1 MHRRIR
7 KVRGPDRLLSR
18 AGMLA
23 VAALIVPAAMVVPAT
38 AALASAAA
46 PALRTV
52 AAVPRATAA
61 PQAAAASYNGLAQTP
76 PMGFNDWNAYGCNV
90 SESLIKQTAAKMI
103 SSGLAA
109 DGYQYVNIDDCWL
122 QSSRSASGQL
132 QPDYTKFPDG
142 ISGTASYVHSL
153 GLKLGIYEDAGTATC
168 AGYPGSLGHETED
181 ANTFASW
188 GVDYLKYDNCNN
200 NGVSAQTRYTTMSK
214 ALAATGRSILF
225 SMCNW
230 GQESPWTFGPSIAN
244 MWRTTGDIQPTFA
257 SMLANFHSNVTLAS
271 YAGPGHW
278 NDPDMLE
285 VGNGMTAAQ
294 DQSEFSLWSEMA
306 APLILGTN
314 LVNASSTTLSI
325 VSNKA
330 VIAVDQDS
338 LGKQGTEVSSSGGLD
353 VLAKPLANGD
363 VSVALFNENSS
374 AATIST
380 TASAIGKTG
389 SSSYT
394 LTNLWTGGTS
404 TTSGTISASVPADST
419 VMYRVSG
426 GGSGGGGGGGATGEV
441 HAVGAGKCLDVP
453 NNTTAEGTQVDIW
466 DCNGGSNQVWTSTS
480 SRQLTVY
487 SGGDC
492 LDAANNGTA
501 QGTKVDIWPCNGQ
514 SNQQWNLNSNGT
526 ITGVQSGLCLD
537 VSGGSTADGALL
549 ELWACNGGS
558 NQHWTGP

>member
-7 KVRGPDRLLSR
+7 RAHSPGGPGSW
-18 AGMLA
+18 AVKLA
-23 VAALIVPAAMVVPAT
+23 AAAALVVPAAMIVPAT
-38 AALASAAA
+38 SALASVAA
-46 PALRTV
+46 PARPGTV
-52 AAVPRATAA
+52 AAPRAAA
-61 PQAAAASYNGLAQTP
+61 TPQAAAASYNGLAQTP
-76 PMGFNDWNAYGCNV
+76 PMGFNDWNAYGCNT
-90 SESLIKQTAAKMI
+90 SESLIKQTAAKMV

-168 AGYPGSLGHETED
+168 AGYPGSLGHETTD
-181 ANTFASW
+181 ADTFASW

-200 NGVSAQTRYTTMSK
+200 NNESAQTRYTTMSN
-214 ALAATGRSILF
+214 ALKATGRTILF
-225 SMCNW
+225 SMCDW
-230 GQESPWTFGPSIAN
+230 GQESPWTWGAPIAN
-244 MWRTTGDIQPTFA
+244 MWRTTGDISPTWA
-257 SMLANFHSNVTLAS
+257 SMLSNFHSNVTLAS

-285 VGNGMTAAQ
+285 VGNGMTTTQ

-306 APLILGTN
+306 APLIIGTN
-314 LVNASSTTLSI
+314 LVSASSTTMSI
-325 VSNKA
+325 LGNKS

-363 VSVALFNENSS
+363 VSVALFNENST

-380 TASAIGKTG
+380 TTSAIGKTG

-394 LTNLWTGGTS
+394 LTNLWTGATS
-404 TTSGTISASVPADST
+404 TTSGAISASVPAYGT

-426 GGSGGGGGGGATGEV
+426 GGTGGSGTTGEI
-441 HAVGAGKCLDVP
+441 HAVGAAKCLDVP
-453 NNTTAEGTQVDIW
+453 NKTTTEGTQTDIW
-466 DCNGGSNQVWTSTS
+466 DCNGGSNQEWTATS
-480 SRQLTVY
+480 SGQLTVY

-492 LDAANNGTA
+492 LDASGQGTA
-501 QGTKVDIWPCNGQ
+501 PGTKVDIWPCNGQ
-514 SNQQWNLNSNGT
+514 SNQQWHLNSNGT
-526 ITGVQSGLCLD
+526 ITGAQSGLCLD
-537 VSGGSTADGALL
+537 VTGASTADGALAD
-549 ELWACNGGS
+549 LWTCTGGS
-558 NQHWTGP
+558 NQQWTGP